1 MYIFPKYNI
10 QSMKLKLDVQLNIP
24 HPPDINFTNIQ
35 SNIENIVL
43 FKKTPEPVQFPIP
56 CYTCTNRRIICN
68 QDCETLVPTSLFS
81 PNTKHLRC
89 TEAIFRV
96 AKPPGE

>member
-43 FKKTPEPVQFPIP
+43 FK
-56 CYTCTNRRIICN
+56 
-68 QDCETLVPTSLFS
+68 
-81 PNTKHLRC
+81 
-89 TEAIFRV
+89 
-96 AKPPGE
+96 

>member
-35 SNIENIVL
+35 SREYR
-43 FKKTPEPVQFPIP
+43 E
-56 CYTCTNRRIICN
+56 YRII
-68 QDCETLVPTSLFS
+68 QEDT
-81 PNTKHLRC
+81 
-89 TEAIFRV
+89 
-96 AKPPGE
+96 